1 MAKHNKLGEE
11 GEFMAAAYLTSKGYV
26 ILEQNW
32 LRKRKEIDIIAMDGE
47 TLVMVE
53 VKTRSTENFG
63 EPEEFVGMQKQK
75 NLIEAA
81 NMYIDETAIDAE
93 TRFDVLSIVKES
105 KDVSVRHIKD
115 AFYPVI

>member
-1 MAKHNKLGEE
+1 MAKHNELGTE
-11 GEFMAAAYLTSKGYV
+11 GECIAAAYLTSKGYV
-26 ILEQNW
+26 ILERNW
-32 LRKRKEIDIIAMDGE
+32 LRKRKEVDIIAMDGK

-53 VKTRSTENFG
+53 VKTRSTQSFG
-63 EPEEFVGMQKQK
+63 EPAEFVGIKKQK

-93 TRFDVLSIVKES
+93 TRFDVMSVVKES
-105 KDVSVRHIKD
+105 KDISVRHIKD

>member
-1 MAKHNKLGEE
+1 MAKHNKLGEQ
-11 GEFMAAAYLTSKGYV
+11 GESMAAEYLTSKGYV
-26 ILEQNW
+26 ILERNW
-32 LRKRKEIDIIAMDGE
+32 LRKRKEVDIIAMDGE

-53 VKTRSTENFG
+53 VKTRSTQIFG
-63 EPEEFVGMQKQK
+63 EPEEFVGIQKQK

-81 NMYIDETAIDAE
+81 NMYIEETAIDAE
-93 TRFDVLSIVKES
+93 TRFDVMSVVKES

>member
-1 MAKHNKLGEE
+1 MAKHNELGTE
-11 GEFMAAAYLTSKGYV
+11 GECIAAEYLASKGYV
-26 ILEQNW
+26 VLERNW
-32 LRKRKEIDIIAMDGE
+32 LRKRKEVDIIAMDGE

-63 EPEEFVGMQKQK
+63 EPAEFVGIKKQK

-81 NMYIDETAIDAE
+81 NLYIQESEIDAE
-93 TRFDVLSIVKES
+93 TRFDVMSVVKES
-105 KDVSVRHIKD
+105 KDISVRHIKD